1 MTAEMMIQFMDING
15 NGKITLDEAPA
26 QLKADFDFIDQNG
39 NGSIDI
45 NEVQIMAEYANN
57 QMVEQT
63 EVQNPTNS
71 QKFKYETAV
80 IIDQVGAES
89 LFV

>member
-1 MTAEMMIQFMDING
+1 MFSN
-15 NGKITLDEAPA
+15 K
-26 QLKADFDFIDQNG
+26 
-39 NGSIDI
+39 SIFGAFTI
-45 NEVQIMAEYANN
+45 LVLIMAEYANN